1 MIGHTMDDAPL
12 TAGRAMRNDMRDDWL
27 TRDVWPRR
35 ILAFIIDWVLI
46 AVLWAA
52 SAWTIGVL
60 GILTL
65 GIGFLLW
72 HLLWLLPP
80 AYFVLWLATAEAATP
95 GQRLLGLTV
104 RQDAAL
110 DFHASPDLRAAPDLR
125 AVPGPSIAQAIAWTV
140 LLFLSFSVAAGLPLL
155 LALVTKRRRTL
166 HDMLTGLTVV
176 HRQAL
181 GPAGWFGFMPP
192 QGTAP

>member
-12 TAGRAMRNDMRDDWL
+12 AAGRAIRNDMRDDWL

-35 ILAFIIDWVLI
+35 IFAFIIDWVLI
-46 AVLWAA
+46 AVLWAV

-65 GIGFLLW
+65 GVGFLLW

-80 AYFVLWLATAEAATP
+80 TYFVLWLASAEAATP

-110 DFHASPDLRAAPDLR
+110 DFRASPG
-125 AVPGPSIAQAIAWTV
+125 PGVAQAIAWTV

-166 HDMLTGLTVV
+166 HDMLSGLTVV
-176 HRQAL
+176 HRHAQ
-181 GPAGWFGFMPP
+181 GPAGRFGGMPP
-192 QGTAP
+192 QGTVP